1 MNFPGFEFLETAS
14 KYKRRKKTWSC
25 CVYHFQKTSREG
37 ISRRSR
43 AVTAKKCTKKRTA
56 RSKLFFAHQKL
67 FFCRPRCRNRRRC
80 QFWKLP
86 NFNDSREVR
95 SAGQLGPMMRRRRK
109 TLSISRYRKRCAST
123 SKLFS
128 LLSFNTKWTYRYIF
142 FVFVR
147 EDWLYEVPTTQH
159 HLRPD

>member
-1 MNFPGFEFLETAS
+1 MNFPGIEFLETES
-14 KYKRRKKTWSC
+14 KYKSRKKTWSC
-25 CVYHFQKTSREG
+25 CVYHLHKTSREG

-43 AVTAKKCTKKRTA
+43 AVTAKKCTKKLAA
-56 RSKLFFAHQKL
+56 RSKLFFAYQNY
-67 FFCRPRCRNRRRC
+67 FFAVLVTVNVIVA
-80 QFWKLP
+80 
-86 NFNDSREVR
+86 NFESSLILTVHGKCVR
-95 SAGQLGPMMRRRRK
+95 GAGQLGPMMRRRRK
-109 TLSISRYRKRCAST
+109 TLSISRYRKCCAST

-147 EDWLYEVPTTQH
+147 KDWLYEVPTQH

>member
-1 MNFPGFEFLETAS
+1 MNFPGTEFLETES
-14 KYKRRKKTWSC
+14 KYKSRKKTWSF
-25 CVYHFQKTSREG
+25 CVYHLHKTSREG

-43 AVTAKKCTKKRTA
+43 AVTAKKMYKKACCTFKVVFRL
-56 RSKLFFAHQKL
+56 SKLL
-67 FFCRPRCRNRRRC
+67 FCRSRCRQRHRC
-80 QFWKLP
+80 LFWKLP
-86 NFNDSREVR
+86 HFNGPREVR

-109 TLSISRYRKRCAST
+109 TLSISRYRKCCAST

-142 FVFVR
+142 FAFVR
-147 EDWLYEVPTTQH
+147 KDWLHEVPTQH